1 MQQERPRD
9 DGPRDD
15 ERDDRDDRSRRAT
28 RRTVLAGGIGLGV
41 AGVLA
46 ACSRPGPAPSGSPTP
61 SGPGSA
67 APSTGTGA
75 PSPSP
80 TPGGPDSWDAL
91 AAVVTGTLLR
101 SGSSGWDAARVLQNP
116 RYDDADPQAVLRV
129 AGVGDVQAALA
140 FARNTRTPVAL
151 RSGGHSYTG
160 WSAGG
165 APGTDVPRSLVIS
178 TQDLDD
184 VRVDG
189 DTATIGPG
197 ARLADVYATLAHAGR
212 AIGSGSC
219 PTVGI
224 GGLTLGGGV
233 GVLVRSSGLTCDQL
247 TGVTLVTPDG
257 RVHEVSA
264 TAEPD
269 LFWACRGG
277 GGGTVGVVTSMT
289 FRTQSAPPVLLF
301 SIVFPWSAAAAVVRA
316 WQDWAPVADR
326 RLWSTLKLLNG
337 TRHSAPTVTV
347 TGVWT
352 GPERGADASVDA
364 FVAAT
369 GATPTSHTADELTY
383 GAAVVRLAGTPQ
395 RVSEA
400 ATSSIGTR
408 KLTGAEI
415 AVLVRQA
422 AAAGDVAGNREG
434 GVALDA
440 LGGAVADVGRTDSAF
455 PWRNALM
462 TVQYTAVFADGA
474 DPAPFDA
481 YVRGFRQAME
491 PAWGTGAY
499 ANYCDAAIT
508 DPSAYFDVN
517 TSRLHRIAEQADPD
531 GLLDQPHWV

>member
-1 MQQERPRD
+1 MQERRGSGTP
-9 DGPRDD
+9 G
-15 ERDDRDDRSRRAT
+15 RRA
-28 RRTVLAGGIGLGV
+28 VLAGGVGLGLV
-41 AGVLA
+41 GVLA
-46 ACSRPGPAPSGSPTP
+46 ACSRPGP
-61 SGPGSA
+61 GP
-67 APSTGTGA
+67 A

-80 TPGGPDSWDAL
+80 SGSASPSGAPSTPTPSAGGPDSWDAL
-91 AAVVTGTLLR
+91 AAAVTGTLLR
-101 SGSSGWDAARVLQNP
+101 SGSSGWDAARKLQNP

-129 AGVGDVQAALA
+129 AGVPDVQAALA

-151 RSGGHSYTG
+151 RAGGHSYTG

-165 APGTDVPRSLVIS
+165 APGTDVPRSLVVS
-178 TQDLDD
+178 TQDLDA

-197 ARLADVYATLAHAGR
+197 ARLADVYAALARAGR
-212 AIGSGSC
+212 AIGAGSC

-233 GVLVRSSGLTCDQL
+233 GVLVRSFGLTCDQL

-257 RVHEVSA
+257 AVHQVSA

-289 FRTQSAPPVLLF
+289 FRTQPAPDVLLF

-316 WQDWAPVADR
+316 WQDWAPVADPQ
-326 RLWSTLKLLNG
+326 LWSTLKLLNG
-337 TRHSAPTVTV
+337 TRHTAPTVTV

-352 GPERGADASVDA
+352 GAKTGADASVDG
-364 FVAAT
+364 FIAAT
-369 GATPTSHTADELTY
+369 GATPTSHTADELSY
-383 GAAVVRLAGTPQ
+383 GDAMVRLAGAPQ

-400 ATSSIGTR
+400 ATSSIGGR
-408 KLTGAEI
+408 KLTDDQVD
-415 AVLVRQA
+415 VLVRRA
-422 AAAGDVAGNREG
+422 AAAGDIAGNREG
-434 GVALDA
+434 GVSLDA
-440 LGGAVADVGRTDSAF
+440 LGGVVADVGRTDSAF
-455 PWRNALM
+455 PWRDALM

-481 YVRGFRQAME
+481 YVRDFRQAMT
-491 PAWGTGAY
+491 PAWGDGAY

-508 DPSAYFDVN
+508 DPTAYFDVN

-531 GLLDQPHWV
+531 GVFDQPHWV